1 MISQWKQQ
9 QNHSNPKVLS
19 FWLGEETGEMCT
31 NREPYTDDEN
41 IWTCCIIGVVD
52 VAWLV
57 YATAAV
63 VVAVCYLRTP
73 SPSSDVLAAEKR
85 PHRECSMT
93 KSHVRYV
100 WLAGWVG
107 AHDDGVIIT
116 DSSQQA
122 NRQIKLHTQNN
133 CKAQRLPLWREL
145 WLLVCLVHGLKM
157 VRHMLC
163 YLMYLQLKKLY
174 SERRGGC
181 LSTLACSYSRPKHS
195 PNNLLRTTYNKS
207 YSHPLRCAI
216 LRKWHLVIYDPL
228 TIDTSPTTTTPPQ
241 EAILCKEAAT
251 ETINWTIDM
260 PTWLCHH

>member
-1 MISQWKQQ
+1 MLLLLLLLLFVICK
-9 QNHSNPKVLS
+9 L
-19 FWLGEETGEMCT
+19 
-31 NREPYTDDEN
+31 
-41 IWTCCIIGVVD
+41 
-52 VAWLV
+52 
-57 YATAAV
+57 
-63 VVAVCYLRTP
+63 LRLHLMYSLP
-73 SPSSDVLAAEKR
+73 RRDRIVN
-85 PHRECSMT
+85 ECSMT

-174 SERRGGC
+174 SERR
-181 LSTLACSYSRPKHS
+181 LSIDFS
-195 PNNLLRTTYNKS
+195 LLLLTTKTFSQQSTTY
-207 YSHPLRCAI
+207 
-216 LRKWHLVIYDPL
+216 HLQQVIQ
-228 TIDTSPTTTTPPQ
+228 SPIAMCDSP
-241 EAILCKEAAT
+241 
-251 ETINWTIDM
+251 
-260 PTWLCHH
+260 